1 MVDDNYGFRD
11 DEERKAFYI
20 ALPVLALF
28 GGLLYYFVFAS
39 DDAAMPEL
47 AGATMAFTDTD
58 ADGIADHLD
67 KCANESGSL
76 ENHGCLTAQKDDA
89 PVQPAQPQTAR
100 TQTAVQESVAAAIDA
115 DETAAMKTVE
125 LIEPEVPE
133 ATNNTIVRQEPEP
146 EPEPEPKPELRPE
159 PEPEP
164 EPESKPEPEV
174 LDSDADGFAND
185 ADACPDV
192 AGKEEGCPADTDADG
207 YLDADDACPDTAGT
221 DNGCP
226 PDKDA
231 DGVPDDTDACPD
243 TAGTDNG
250 CPSDNDGD
258 GVPDDTDACPETAGT
273 DKGCPADA
281 DADGVPDERDAC
293 PDTAGT
299 IKGCPVETSA
309 APELADTDADGIA
322 DNADKCPDIA
332 GVAENKGCPASTAIA
347 LKPSEPVTE
356 SAEQLVQDAGFS
368 IQFNAGNS
376 VLTGRSSEILLEVAN
391 VMERYPDIDL
401 EAHGFTDSEG
411 AAEVNKSL
419 SLRRAQACI
428 DVIAEAGID
437 RERLKALGFGE
448 AQPIASNSTSVGRQK
463 NRRVEF
469 KLIR

>member
-11 DEERKAFYI
+11 DEERKAFFI

-39 DDAAMPEL
+39 DDSALPEL
-47 AGATMAFTDTD
+47 AGATIAFIDTD

-76 ENHGCLTAQKDDA
+76 ENHGCLAAQKEEAVVKTAQSQTSRR
-89 PVQPAQPQTAR
+89 QP
-100 TQTAVQESVAAAIDA
+100 AVQESVAATTDA
-115 DETAAMKTVE
+115 DESSAMNTVE

-133 ATNNTIVRQEPEP
+133 ATSNAIVRTEPEP
-146 EPEPEPKPELRPE
+146 VQEPIPEPKPEPA
-159 PEPEP
+159 
-164 EPESKPEPEV
+164 PEV
-174 LDSDADGFAND
+174 VDSDADGVAD
-185 ADACPDV
+185 DEDACPDV

-207 YLDADDACPDTAGT
+207 YLDVDDACPNTAGT

-231 DGVPDDTDACPD
+231 DGVPDAKDTCPD
-243 TAGTDNG
+243 TAGTDSG
-250 CPSDNDGD
+250 CPSDKDGD
-258 GVPDDTDACPETAGT
+258 GVPDDVDACPETAGT
-273 DKGCPADA
+273 DTGCPADA
-281 DADGVPDERDAC
+281 DSDGVPDESDAC

-299 IKGCPVETSA
+299 NKGCPVETPA
-309 APELADTDADGIA
+309 APAPADADADGIV
-322 DNADKCPDIA
+322 DIADKCPDIA
-332 GVAENKGCPASTAIA
+332 GVAENTGCPASTAIA
-347 LKPSEPVTE
+347 LTPSEPVTE
-356 SAEQLVQDAGFS
+356 SAEQLIQDAGFN

-376 VLTGRSSEILLEVAN
+376 VLTGRSREILLEVAN

-411 AAEVNKSL
+411 SAEINKRL
-419 SLRRAQACI
+419 SQQRAQACI
-428 DVIAEAGID
+428 DVISEAGID